1 MKPMALIGKKNPVLT
16 QIALPVP
23 QDEDMDRLGSLV
35 ERMLAT
41 CRVKGGIAL
50 AAPQVGV
57 NKRIVVTY
65 EGSVW
70 INPVLELDEDEV
82 ATEAEGCLSLP
93 GRVYAVERP
102 LRCSLTAMSLYGWEE
117 QTVDLENL
125 EARVAMHEVDH
136 LDGVLISARGKEV
149 PNVGPS
155 AMKF

>member
-1 MKPMALIGKKNPVLT
+1 MKPMALIGKKNPLLYEV
-16 QIALPVP
+16 ALPVSP
-23 QDEDMDRLGSLV
+23 EEDMERLSALAN
-35 ERMLAT
+35 RMLAT
-41 CRVKGGIAL
+41 CRVKGGIAI

-57 NKRIVVTY
+57 LKRLVVTY

-70 INPVLELDEDEV
+70 VNPVLELDEDEV

-136 LDGVLISARGKEV
+136 LDGVLISARGKET